1 LRQTGKKIPPNKV
14 FRPDIFGLDRKNTGL
29 AFFVPLMAFLCI
41 MPTAE
46 QSKKWVTI
54 LVHILCWG
62 VLFTLPYLM
71 KPSFNIPD
79 PKFFE
84 RNRDGIFYITSI
96 NRLIWV
102 ILFYVNANYLTPKLY
117 YRKNPWAF
125 IFIIFLIFSILL
137 LVDYLSFRNFIT
149 GMDYRIRN
157 FFSFNFFP
165 VSFVLASSTAYR
177 LIIDRI
183 KMERREKDKVN
194 ENLKTELSFLRSQVS
209 PHFMFNVL
217 NNMVAMARKKSEQL
231 EPSLIKL
238 SSLLRYMLYETD
250 EKVPLKKEVE
260 YLQSYIDLQQQRFGN
275 TIKIQSHMDSGDAY
289 LEIEPMLLIPFV
301 ENAFKHG
308 TGMIDNAE
316 IIIELKVE
324 NCLLTF
330 SVRNRFNEASEEMK
344 DKTSGIG
351 LVNVQRRLSLL
362 YDTRQ
367 SLMITKQED
376 WFVVSLQILLC

>member
-1 LRQTGKKIPPNKV
+1 
-14 FRPDIFGLDRKNTGL
+14 
-29 AFFVPLMAFLCI
+29 M
-41 MPTAE
+41 
-46 QSKKWVTI
+46 
-54 LVHILCWG
+54 
-62 VLFTLPYLM
+62 
-71 KPSFNIPD
+71 PD

-84 RNRDGIFYITSI
+84 QNRDGIFYLTTI
-96 NRLIWV
+96 NRLILV
-102 ILFYVNANYLTPKLY
+102 ILFYVNAYFLTPKLY

-125 IFIIFLIFSILL
+125 ILTILAIFSILL
-137 LVDYLSFRNFIT
+137 LVDYTSFQAFIVGVPYKVTNFI
-149 GMDYRIRN
+149 
-157 FFSFNFFP
+157 SFNFFP
-165 VSFVLASSTAYR
+165 VLFALTGGTAYR

-183 KMERREKDKVN
+183 QMERREKDKVN

-217 NNMVAMARKKSEQL
+217 NNMVAMARLKSAQL

-260 YLQSYIDLQQQRFGN
+260 YLQSYIDLQQQRFGSS
-275 TIKIQSHMDSGDAY
+275 IKIRSKMEPGEAY

-308 TGMIDNAE
+308 TGMIENAE
-316 IIIELKVE
+316 IIVELKVE
-324 NCLLTF
+324 KCMLNFT
-330 SVRNRFNEASEEMK
+330 VHNKFNENSGEMK

-362 YDTRQ
+362 YDTHH
-367 SLMITKQED
+367 SLMITKQSD